1 MDARSEATWDGTT
14 GTAGGSAFGAALLRV
29 AAEKDVSGSELA
41 AAAGLSDAAFERVAA
56 GEERVALPT
65 LARFAH
71 ALKIRPIEFLQ
82 LTEILSLAV
91 YAMGLDPLYFLPA
104 GQTRFDARIYMREI
118 NPRHRVPERDM
129 FVRNPSLKALMADD
143 LLDDLGK
150 IELELAYLLR
160 VAVQS
165 TGGSL

>member
-1 MDARSEATWDGTT
+1 MKVGSDATWDGTT
-14 GTAGGSAFGAALLRV
+14 GTAGGSAFGAALLRLAV
-29 AAEKDVSGSELA
+29 EKDVSGAELA
-41 AAAGLSDAAFERVAA
+41 AAAGLSDDTFERVVA
-56 GEERVALPT
+56 GGERVAVAT
-65 LARFAH
+65 LARFVH

-82 LTEILSLAV
+82 LAEVLSLAV

-129 FVRNPSLKALMADD
+129 FVRNPTLKAVMADD

-150 IELELAYLLR
+150 IEIELAYLLR
-160 VAVQS
+160 VAIQN